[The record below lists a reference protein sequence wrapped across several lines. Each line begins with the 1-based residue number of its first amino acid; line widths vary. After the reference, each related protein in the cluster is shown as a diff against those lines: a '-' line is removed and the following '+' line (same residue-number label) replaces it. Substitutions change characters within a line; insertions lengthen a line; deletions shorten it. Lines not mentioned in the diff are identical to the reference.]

1 MAPFTGA
8 GIQTSKFSIQNSEGF
23 DMYLPQLLAR
33 AEKGEKLSVLTCYDA
48 SFARLLAENEID
60 VLLVGDSLGMT
71 VQGHASTLPVTLE
84 QMIYHTDAVARG
96 ASGKA
101 FVVADLPFGSYQKS
115 PEQAFDSAVR
125 LMSAGANM
133 VKLEGGGIMVE
144 SVRFLSQRGIP
155 VCAHLGLLPQSVN
168 ATGYRAQA
176 RNASEAGQLLEDAG
190 NLENAGAKMLVL
202 ESIPSVLAE
211 EVTQRLNIP
220 TIGIGAGPH
229 CTGQVLVLQDLLGL
243 TPKPPRFAK
252 DFMSGAGNLA
262 AAIRTYVS
270 ASKAGEF
277 PGPEHSF

>member
-1 MAPFTGA
+1 
-8 GIQTSKFSIQNSEGF
+8 
-23 DMYLPQLLAR
+23 MYLPQLLAR

-48 SFARLLAENEID
+48 SFARLVSDNGVD

-71 VQGHASTLPVTLE
+71 VQGHGSTLPVTLDH
-84 QMIYHTDAVARG
+84 MAYHTDAVVRG
-96 ASGKA
+96 AAGKA

-115 PEQAFDSAVR
+115 PQQAFDAAAR
-125 LMSAGANM
+125 LMAAGANM
-133 VKLEGGGIMVE
+133 VKLEGGEIMVE

-168 ATGYRAQA
+168 VTGYRTQA
-176 RNASEAGQLLEDAG
+176 RDTNAATQLLQDASS
-190 NLENAGAKMLVL
+190 LESAGAQMLVL

-211 EVTQRLNIP
+211 EVTQHLSIP

-229 CTGQVLVLQDLLGL
+229 CNGQVLVLQDILGL

-252 DFMSGAGNLA
+252 NFMTGAGDLA
-262 AAIRTYVS
+262 AAIRAYV
-270 ASKAGEF
+270 AAVKGGEF

>member
-1 MAPFTGA
+1 
-8 GIQTSKFSIQNSEGF
+8 
-23 DMYLPQLLAR
+23 MYLPQLLAR

-96 ASGKA
+96 ASGKV

-115 PEQAFDSAVR
+115 PEQAFESAAR

-176 RNASEAGQLLEDAG
+176 RNASEAGKLLEDAG

-262 AAIRTYVS
+262 AAIRNYVS
-270 ASKAGEF
+270 AIKAGEF